1 MRQRFVNR
9 NTSNPLAVARLK
21 ALAEQNPVA
30 KAREKSDAR
39 QRVRDTL
46 LTAKLRVYTFTDG
59 EDVSAFMSGV
69 LQCTAVVGMAAERQW
84 GSGMPRD
91 VLGDLAVLRG
101 GMSAMGQTLRGWDST
116 QAVAIEQALVRVE
129 RLNALLK
136 AEHVFDAYR
145 DLLAIEREYATAA
158 TS

>member
-1 MRQRFVNR
+1 MRPRFANHNVSR
-9 NTSNPLAVARLK
+9 GLASARLK
-21 ALAEQNPVA
+21 ALAARNPVA
-30 KAREKSDAR
+30 KAKEKSVGL
-39 QRVRDTL
+39 QKVRDTL

-84 GSGMPRD
+84 AHDMPRE
-91 VLGDLAVLRG
+91 VHSDLAVLRG
-101 GMSAMGQTLRGWDST
+101 GMSAMEQTLRRWDSA
-116 QAVAIEQALVRVE
+116 QAVAIEQALERVE

-136 AEHVFDAYR
+136 AEHVFDAYQ
-145 DLLAIEREYATAA
+145 DLLAIERKYATAA

>member
-1 MRQRFVNR
+1 MRPRFANH
-9 NTSNPLAVARLK
+9 NASAKIK
-21 ALAEQNPVA
+21 ALAARNPVA
-30 KAREKSDAR
+30 KAKEKSVGL
-39 QRVRDTL
+39 QKVSDTL

-59 EDVSAFMSGV
+59 EDVSVFMSGV

-84 GSGMPRD
+84 FAAEMPRD

-101 GMSAMGQTLRGWDST
+101 GMSAMEQTLHRWDST
-116 QAVAIEQALVRVE
+116 QVVAIEQALVRVE

-145 DLLAIEREYATAA
+145 DLLAIERKYATATTA
-158 TS
+158 